1 MVFSRFPLPLRVS
14 PKVKDRVSRLV
25 RSGRGITRIYYFLTR
40 VYVNMKDSNNRFI
53 TVCIT
58 MPYELRESAYK
69 AGLNISKLCRQA
81 IASALKGGEDEN

>member
-1 MVFSRFPLPLRVS
+1 
-14 PKVKDRVSRLV
+14 
-25 RSGRGITRIYYFLTR
+25 
-40 VYVNMKDSNNRFI
+40 MKDSNNRFI